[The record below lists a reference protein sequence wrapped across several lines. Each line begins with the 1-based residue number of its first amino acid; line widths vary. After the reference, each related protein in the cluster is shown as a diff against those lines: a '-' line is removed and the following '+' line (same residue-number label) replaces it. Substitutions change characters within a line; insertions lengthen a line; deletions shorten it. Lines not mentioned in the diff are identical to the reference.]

1 MGGVKVHWQ
10 EQRSDRA
17 TQMSRNSWM
26 NQTPGMMMI
35 SYVVGPQFQNFSVS
49 STHGDNLREKD
60 SEGSEH
66 QNTTEVTEK
75 SGTDQ
80 QCSAD
85 PSGTLEVGEID
96 DEVNR
101 PKKGRKKSK
110 TQVFAKGALT
120 TPVPAVSRPKNSYR
134 GR

>member
-1 MGGVKVHWQ
+1 MD
-10 EQRSDRA
+10 ESDP
-17 TQMSRNSWM
+17 WDEDDL
-26 NQTPGMMMI
+26 
-35 SYVVGPQFQNFSVS
+35 YVVGSQFQNFSVS

-110 TQVFAKGALT
+110 TKFFSKRCFDNT
-120 TPVPAVSRPKNSYR
+120 CPAVSRPKNSYR